1 MSTSVVPNSAKL
13 IQEYETKQADIL
25 ATKKQQYEQR
35 VLKNKEYALE
45 TTQKLLTK
53 YSDSVTDL
61 EKKKAEYKSKNM
73 VYIPKESEFIIVVKI
88 KSSLG
93 APPKMRSILK
103 LLRLNK
109 TNSAVLVKNNKSMK
123 RMLQLAKDYVAFGS
137 ISYELLRKIV
147 YTHGVVKLNNRHRK
161 LNNENIEDAFQ
172 GEIKCVEE
180 IIYNIYFGTEYF
192 KVCANTLLPFRLKSP
207 QGGFYGKKSKGF
219 TEGGNLGNHFD
230 LIGELVERML

>member
-1 MSTSVVPNSAKL
+1 MSSAVVPNSAKL
-13 IQEYETKQADIL
+13 IQEYEAKQAEML

-53 YSDSVTDL
+53 YADSVTEL

-73 VYIPKESEFIIVVKI
+73 VYIPKEPEFIIVVKI

-93 APPKMRSILK
+93 APPRMRSILK

-123 RMLQLAKDYVAFGS
+123 RMLQLSKDYVAFGS

-161 LNNENIEDAFQ
+161 LTNENIEDAFQ

-180 IIYNIYFGTEYF
+180 IVHNIYFGTEYF

-207 QGGFYGKKSKGF
+207 QGGFSGKKSKGF